1 MKMSKKKLTNKDFE
15 NRDNILMMELE
26 NLKAVVNDGLMMFT
40 KYIKFKNDV
49 DKFTKHLKKE
59 AEDVRPDVQ
68 KPSS

>member
-1 MKMSKKKLTNKDFE
+1 MKNKKKKLTYKDFE

-49 DKFTKHLKKE
+49 DKFTEHLKKE
-59 AEDVRPDVQ
+59 DEDVRPDVQ